1 MEATMSSSARLALFC
16 LIGLL
21 LVILGF
27 LIAFAFVLRR
37 RPEPVVRVQRTERR
51 RDLSIEP
58 EIDDEFHELEVSIAS
73 AGGGGAMGVAAVA
86 ATDASEMACPTCR
99 REFDET
105 LEYCPHD
112 ARRLIPVVDMVD
124 KTRIGGSV
132 CTACRRAFDPGVRY
146 CPHDGA
152 ELIPISIYE
161 ATRGH
166 RSQSPTGI
174 VAKICPDCRMRYDL
188 AATFCGK
195 DGSELVVIN

>member
-1 MEATMSSSARLALFC
+1 MSASARLALFC

-37 RPEPVVRVQRTERR
+37 RPDPAVTVHKPERR
-51 RDLSIEP
+51 RDLSLEP
-58 EIDDEFHELEVSIAS
+58 DFDENLDSMDVVLAS
-73 AGGGGAMGVAAVA
+73 GSGGESMGVAAVSA
-86 ATDASEMACPTCR
+86 SDTSEMACPTCR
-99 REFDET
+99 REFDRT

-112 ARRLIPVVDMVD
+112 ARRLIPVPEMLD
-124 KTRIGGSV
+124 KARVGGSV
-132 CTACRRAFDPGVRY
+132 CPACRRAFDPGVRY
-146 CPHDGA
+146 CPQDGT

-161 ATRGH
+161 ATRG
-166 RSQSPTGI
+166 RKSQSPTGV

-195 DGSELVVIN
+195 DGSELVVLN